1 MKKHI
6 SQLLRA
12 LNRDSEENEE
22 YSEQEW
28 EEIPRPKSR
37 VKGERFNLVISIWL
51 YLLVMII
58 DSLFLIR
65 LEECLCLVRIFR
77 G

>member
-1 MKKHI
+1 MIYSKEILSLKQEKKSLKKHI
-6 SQLLRA
+6 CQLLRA

-37 VKGERFNLVISIWL
+37 VKRERFNLVISIWHP
-51 YLLVMII
+51 IPFSE
-58 DSLFLIR
+58 D
-65 LEECLCLVRIFR
+65 
-77 G
+77 